1 MQDAMSIL
9 FCYSERYHFH
19 CVATLLPG
27 ICEGCNADEVY
38 LFQYHDNSMLLL
50 LLHCYH
56 YATNR
61 IALPLPSCRC
71 HCHWTPHFCS
81 SPRASIFTDVLL
93 MTDIYLPSCKIS
105 SPPALAKATLWLML
119 YWYRLLDFIF
129 HNVDFQLPILH
140 STILH
145 TPFSSHHIPC
155 FVLSCVFVLTLICR
169 PNVRFWTRNASKLT
183 VSIACRRRSGC
194 IVYWSLIRA
203 ISVVGD
209 WPLNESLHC
218 W

>member
-38 LFQYHDNSMLLL
+38 LFQYHDYSMLLL

-61 IALPLPSCRC
+61 IALPLPPCRC

-81 SPRASIFTDVLL
+81 SPRASIFTDEVPANEYPIAATTLAETTLHYSLL
-93 MTDIYLPSCKIS
+93 YRWSHSGGSFGSMQTFPGLLLIY
-105 SPPALAKATLWLML
+105 
-119 YWYRLLDFIF
+119 
-129 HNVDFQLPILH
+129 HH
-140 STILH
+140 STTPHHLVIVLH
-145 TPFSSHHIPC
+145 LLYLIFLAL
-155 FVLSCVFVLTLICR
+155 LSCWLFCYLCCLPLYYYLCKQTLMEC
-169 PNVRFWTRNASKLT
+169 L
-183 VSIACRRRSGC
+183 ACH
-194 IVYWSLIRA
+194 
-203 ISVVGD
+203 
-209 WPLNESLHC
+209 LNTK
-218 W
+218 

>member
-1 MQDAMSIL
+1 
-9 FCYSERYHFH
+9 
-19 CVATLLPG
+19 
-27 ICEGCNADEVY
+27 
-38 LFQYHDNSMLLL
+38 
-50 LLHCYH
+50 
-56 YATNR
+56 
-61 IALPLPSCRC
+61 
-71 HCHWTPHFCS
+71 
-81 SPRASIFTDVLL
+81 

-155 FVLSCVFVLTLICR
+155 FILSCVFVLTLICR

-194 IVYWSLIRA
+194 IVYWSIIRA
-203 ISVVGD
+203 ISVVRD
-209 WPLNESLHC
+209 LTFEWEFAALLITRAPLPLLPKALKYERYGFDPCQFLSAHCLWCLRYLRMSLVQRIESMKIANSQWALIF
-218 W
+218 